1 MEEVEELNRRYGV
14 FRAAE
19 FGIAG
24 AVGFLVAE
32 GITVAGL
39 YAIYGGAEVPGGVYG
54 SPALLAL
61 DVVAFVVGVTVGFVV
76 NERTTVRRTVEG
88 ERGGVRRALVRL
100 AKFQGVYAVGNA
112 ITIGVQLILLAEL
125 ALSPAV
131 GNIVGAV
138 AAFPVSYL
146 ISMRVVWKPSGASG

>member
-1 MEEVEELNRRYGV
+1 MEKVEELDRRYGI

-32 GITVAGL
+32 AIVVAGL
-39 YAIYGGAEVPGGVYG
+39 FLIYGGASVPGGVYG
-54 SPALLAL
+54 SPALLSL
-61 DVVAFVVGVTVGFVV
+61 DIGAFVTGVTVGFAV
-76 NERTTVRRTVEG
+76 NERTTVRKAVRA
-88 ERGGVRRALVRL
+88 ERGGARAVLVRL

-112 ITIGVQLILLAEL
+112 MTIGVQLSLLAL
-125 ALSPAV
+125 FALSPAL
-131 GNIVGAV
+131 GNVVGAV

-146 ISMRVVWKPSGASG
+146 ISMRVVWRPPVARS